1 MFKPIYDRYAEI
13 FFDNVIQNMGMGK
26 AFGEFRDTGIFERY
40 MLNTVQFSAAKSY
53 SEGKLLQDAVFDG
66 QRVRSYPEFE
76 RAAQDITDINQKTWL
91 RVEYETSR
99 RNAVSG
105 SKFAQMQ
112 SDSDLY
118 PYWIYRGRMD
128 SKERPEHVALEGKIF
143 RMGDPNG
150 DKIYP
155 PNGNNCRCDGDPV
168 DEYYLKDNNVR
179 YVTNDEAKQ
188 LLQSDVDESFRY
200 NAAVQGPMPNEH
212 SYFDV
217 FPNANHGS
225 AGLFDLGAPGDAD
238 RRLEGLDAAHNM
250 RYLMETV
257 SEWRKTYH
265 VDQQHNIVFQNKATL
280 ANVRL
285 SDGVISKI
293 LRHPH
298 GFHNLP
304 ETIEHPSEIWATWED
319 VKDQRV
325 VMRNYLLFGRLCYM
339 VKTRDGQ
346 VTDALALSR
355 GSINKYRKGLIL
367 A

>member
-1 MFKPIYDRYAEI
+1 MSTG
-13 FFDNVIQNMGMGK
+13 N
-26 AFGEFRDTGIFERY
+26 AFAEFRDTGIFERY
-40 MLNTVQFSAAKSY
+40 MLNTAQFSAAKSV

-66 QRVRSYPEFE
+66 KRLRSYQEYQK
-76 RAAQDITDINQKTWL
+76 AAQDITDINQKTWL
-91 RVEYETSR
+91 RVEYETCR

-112 SDSDLY
+112 ADADLY
-118 PYWIYRGRMD
+118 PYWIYIGRMD
-128 SKERPEHVALEGKIF
+128 SRERPDHVALEKKVF
-143 RMGDPNG
+143 RVGDPAG
-150 DKIYP
+150 DACYP
-155 PNGNNCRCDGDPV
+155 PNGWNCRCEGDPV

-188 LLQSDVDESFRY
+188 LLQSDVEENFRY
-200 NAAVQGPMPNEH
+200 NAAVQGPLPNEH

-217 FPNANHGS
+217 FPDANHGS
-225 AGLFDLGAPGDAD
+225 SNLFDMGGPGDAD
-238 RRLEGLDAAHNM
+238 RKLEGLDAAHNM

-257 SEWRKTYH
+257 SEWRKDYH
-265 VDQQHNIVFQNKATL
+265 VDQKHNIIFQNKATF

-304 ETIEHPSEIWATWED
+304 ATIEHPSEIWATWED
-319 VKDQRV
+319 TDAQRV
-325 VMRNYLLFGRLCYM
+325 VLRNYLLFGRICYM
-339 VKTRDGQ
+339 VKTRDGR

-367 A
+367 G